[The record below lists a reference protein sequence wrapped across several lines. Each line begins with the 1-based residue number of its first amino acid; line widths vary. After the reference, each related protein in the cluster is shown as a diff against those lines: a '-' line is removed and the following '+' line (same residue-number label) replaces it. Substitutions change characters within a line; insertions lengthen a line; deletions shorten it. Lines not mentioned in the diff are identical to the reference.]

1 MSAFHLRLPESL
13 HEAVRELAEREN
25 VSMNQFIML
34 ALAEKVSALATED
47 YLKQRAAR
55 ASREAFDAALDRVAD
70 GAPPEYDRL
79 PE

>member
-13 HEAVRELAEREN
+13 HEAVREIAEREN
-25 VSMNQFIML
+25 ISMNQFIML

-55 ASREAFDAALDRVAD
+55 ASRKAFDAALDQVAD
-70 GAPPEYDRL
+70 VESPEYDRL
-79 PE
+79 SE